1 MKRTHLREETETVIG
16 LALPMPLERGP
27 EIEVGY
33 RLDPAYSGRG
43 YASECAACLVRHG
56 LETLGLARIVAV
68 VMEENAASA
77 RVLTKWGL
85 RPAGRVDAYGQR
97 DLLRFVIVRD
107 REHAG

>member
-1 MKRTHLREETETVIG
+1 MKQALLREETETIIG

-33 RLDPAYSGRG
+33 RLAPAYWGRG
-43 YASECAACLVRHG
+43 YASECAACLVHYG

-77 RVLTKWGL
+77 RVLMKCGL
-85 RPAGRVDAYGQR
+85 RPAGRVDAYGQT
-97 DLLRFVIVRD
+97 DLLRFVILRD